1 MRKLFFLLIP
11 AFLFA
16 EILETPPK
24 LRAFIDKNIGIEN
37 FFKGANGDKNEI
49 TVKKTKD
56 WSYYSFDLYKSVEMG
71 IGVKIDK
78 NNTAGRLRLDGQNYT
93 LLILHKT
100 VDGEFDGQKKST
112 VIFLFKKEIKNM

>member
-1 MRKLFFLLIP
+1 VRKLFFLLIP

-16 EILETPPK
+16 KILETPPK

-56 WSYYSFDLYKSVEMG
+56 WSYYSFDLYKTVEMG

-93 LLILHKT
+93 LSILHET

-112 VIFLFKKEIKNM
+112 VIFLFKKEMKNM